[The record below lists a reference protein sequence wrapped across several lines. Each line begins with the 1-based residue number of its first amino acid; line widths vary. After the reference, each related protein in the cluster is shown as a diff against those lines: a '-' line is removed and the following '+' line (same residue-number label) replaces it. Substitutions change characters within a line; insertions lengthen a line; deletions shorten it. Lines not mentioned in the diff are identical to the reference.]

1 MKSLK
6 TLLICGAIIMNNQS
20 FANPTNNQKLDTIL
34 TMVDDFSSMSSYSKS
49 NLEHYFNSQFDE
61 QCENGTFNICYYTP
75 IKTNISNH
83 TFVDKIELRNT
94 DKVQFLILEFSPNF
108 EVKEFDDV
116 LTEQNYQFFGYPYPS
131 THHYSYQKSTEN
143 YEIIIGAQLKDN
155 NERIIDMLGFTIYKS
170 SRK

>member
-1 MKSLK
+1 MKNLKVSL
-6 TLLICGAIIMNNQS
+6 LCGLIAMSGQS
-20 FANPTNNQKLDTIL
+20 FANPTNNQKLDIIL

-49 NLEHYFNSQFDE
+49 DLENYFNSSFDE
-61 QCENGTFNICYYTP
+61 QCENGVFNICYYTP
-75 IKTNISNH
+75 IKTNASKY

-108 EVKEFDDV
+108 EVKDFDDI
-116 LTEQNYQFFGYPYPS
+116 LTEQNYQFFGNPYPL

-155 NERIIDMLGFTIYKS
+155 NERVIDMLGFTIYK
-170 SRK
+170 K